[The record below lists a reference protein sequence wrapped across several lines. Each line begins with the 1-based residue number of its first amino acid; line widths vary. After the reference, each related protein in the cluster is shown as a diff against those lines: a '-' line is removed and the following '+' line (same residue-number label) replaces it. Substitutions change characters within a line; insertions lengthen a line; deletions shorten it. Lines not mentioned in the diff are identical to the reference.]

1 MKILGITGGV
11 GSGKSRV
18 LDELK
23 KEYGAYI
30 VEADKLAHE
39 LMKPGKNIYNQ
50 IKKCFG
56 DEILTNEAPYEIDRA
71 KLGQIVFS
79 NNDKL
84 KLLNSIIHPM
94 VKKNII
100 EDIEEKKKKGDIMLY
115 VIEAALLAQDG
126 YDRICDEIWYV
137 WASRKERT
145 KRLMDGRGYSKEKCD
160 SMINS
165 QADDSY
171 YKEHSNYVINNDSDY
186 ETTSKQLK
194 ARLNIFI

>member
-100 EDIEEKKKKGDIMLY
+100 EDIEEKKKKGDIKLY

-186 ETTSKQLK
+186 ETKQLK

>member
-100 EDIEEKKKKGDIMLY
+100 EDIEEKKKKGDIKLY